1 MRKVNDQVCVSKND
15 VAASGERN
23 RGAWLHDFLVGAEE
37 CLALFS
43 QDTPYIEQVAGY
55 SLDRSSGVR

>member
-23 RGAWLHDFLVGAEE
+23 RGG
-37 CLALFS
+37 LASRLL
-43 QDTPYIEQVAGY
+43 G
-55 SLDRSSGVR
+55 RG